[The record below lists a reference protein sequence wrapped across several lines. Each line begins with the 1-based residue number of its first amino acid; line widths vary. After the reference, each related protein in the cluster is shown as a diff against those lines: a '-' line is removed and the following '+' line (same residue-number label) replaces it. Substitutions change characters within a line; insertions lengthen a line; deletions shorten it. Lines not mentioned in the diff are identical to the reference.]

1 MVNYLI
7 LLIKLIL
14 FLQFSLQA
22 TQTLANEELDSQKQ
36 PSLTESSEN
45 AGIWLELEL
54 GIIGSASSEILE
66 NAIEKVKESKYKGL
80 IIILDTPGGALE
92 STRSMVKSILAAPF
106 PIIVWVGPSGARAG
120 SAGSFITLSAHVA
133 SMAPGTNIGAATP
146 VQISGNDISEKS
158 DLKKKIENDT
168 VAFMESIADVRSRNK
183 EMAVSF
189 VVNALSIT
197 AKEALDNNLIDFMAD
212 NPQQLLLKANGIRVK
227 IDGQDIKLNTSADTR
242 VSYDKNIR
250 ELFLEVLS
258 NPNLFYL
265 LFIAGIIG
273 IGIELTNPGVLIPG
287 VLGGISLIVALIA
300 TSVIPISF
308 GAMALIVV
316 SIGFMIAEVFLPS
329 FGILGIGG
337 FIGFLIGSVL
347 LIDSDGLAVS
357 WFTIGPVAFAVAGFS
372 LIVFYLVYKTEKSQ
386 LTSGQT
392 TFTGQHGKA
401 VVDFQDGVGK
411 VQVEG
416 EFWSAKCVEGES
428 IKKGDKIT
436 VKQTNGLELIVTKL
450 T

>member
-1 MVNYLI
+1 MASYLI
-7 LLIKLIL
+7 TLLNWLLLAL
-14 FLQFSLQA
+14 FSMQA
-22 TQTLANEELDSQKQ
+22 TQILAEKGGVETKEI
-36 PSLTESSEN
+36 TSSVAN

-66 NAIEKVKESKYKGL
+66 NAIEHAKESKHKGL

-92 STRSMVKSILAAPF
+92 ATRSMVKSILAAPF

-120 SAGSFITLSAHVA
+120 SAGSFVTLSAHVA
-133 SMAPGTNIGAATP
+133 AMAPGTNIGAATP

-158 DLKKKIENDT
+158 DLKQKIENDT

-197 AKEALDNNLIDFMAD
+197 AKEALDHKLIDFIAE
-212 NPQQLLLKANGIRVK
+212 NPHQLLLKVDGMSVE
-227 IDGQDIKLNTSADTR
+227 IDGEKLRLNTRSDTR
-242 VSYDKNIR
+242 EPYEKNIR

-316 SIGFMIAEVFLPS
+316 SIAFMIAEVFLPS
-329 FGILGIGG
+329 FGVLGIGG
-337 FIGFLIGSVL
+337 FIGFLMGSVL
-347 LIDSDGLAVS
+347 LIDSDGLAIS
-357 WFTIGPVAFAVAGFS
+357 WYTIGPVALGVAGFS
-372 LIVFYLVYKTEKSQ
+372 LMVFYLVYRTEKSQ
-386 LTSGQT
+386 VTSGQA
-392 TFTGQHGKA
+392 TFIDQQGKA
-401 VVDFQDGVGK
+401 VVDFNNCRGK
-411 VQVEG
+411 VHVEG
-416 EFWSAKCVEGES
+416 EFWSARCAEGES
-428 IKKGDKIT
+428 INKGDM
-436 VKQTNGLELIVTKL
+436 VKVIKTDGLELIVTKL
-450 T
+450 I